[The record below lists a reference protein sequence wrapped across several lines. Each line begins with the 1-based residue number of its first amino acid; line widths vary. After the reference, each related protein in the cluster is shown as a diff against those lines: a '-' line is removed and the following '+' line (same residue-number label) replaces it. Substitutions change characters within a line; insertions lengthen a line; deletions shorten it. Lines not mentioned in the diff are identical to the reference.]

1 MPAKPTS
8 STANWCCACVKN
20 RAESGVVTSVPGRG
34 SAPGTPVRPTSTP
47 VRPTSTP
54 VRPTSTPV
62 RPAAKAAPA
71 PSLASLKRAAG
82 RALALSRLRRLK
94 DPAPIR
100 PEAVNSPVKS
110 PPQASPGRLTSQPQ
124 PPRSDPAP
132 PSPSSPYT
140 PVIDALRYARAISA
154 GHALSHL
161 SSSLHPNHFTRPLP
175 PPQPPLTDTTKSPYQ
190 AFIAGLKSVAKSLG
204 GTGGAAVSAPVVAD
218 DSVITPRGGAAP
230 AEPSPPSLSSPLIPP
245 HAPPSTPP
253 LKPPS
258 PLQAFLAANPR
269 TTPSPGGSQSRGSKE
284 ASPAVGFG
292 KGADGAAQLPALPT
306 PPSPPQMP
314 MVVEQQQQP
323 SHSTTASTGVE
334 ASRGTD
340 GGEKAD
346 FATRARD
353 VLATSSALI
362 DRANA
367 LSAAGSPLRSLSR
380 LPAAAGEGKKTNQ
393 AGDQGNQGKD
403 TERKASPPRKVSPP
417 KWSSAASRGT
427 LVVEGDEN
435 RAIYRRLLER
445 REAAAGSGGA
455 IYENDSNTSGLSEQ
469 PQPTKPQPA
478 QSPLF
483 TYSGAAASPAGPKSP
498 TTFSQRAEMVLAS
511 AAAAVDRAT
520 SAMQFGGSPHP
531 NPSQSPSSTPKKFVS
546 FSKPVDTPERESAIT
561 ATATASVLGGAG
573 SPETSPERPT
583 STRHPWPVS
592 PTPSESRPL
601 PAIPH
606 LSSFTLSLSRL
617 WRDLVQ

>member
-1 MPAKPTS
+1 
-8 STANWCCACVKN
+8 
-20 RAESGVVTSVPGRG
+20 
-34 SAPGTPVRPTSTP
+34 
-47 VRPTSTP
+47 
-54 VRPTSTPV
+54 
-62 RPAAKAAPA
+62 
-71 PSLASLKRAAG
+71 
-82 RALALSRLRRLK
+82 
-94 DPAPIR
+94 
-100 PEAVNSPVKS
+100 
-110 PPQASPGRLTSQPQ
+110 
-124 PPRSDPAP
+124 
-132 PSPSSPYT
+132 
-140 PVIDALRYARAISA
+140 
-154 GHALSHL
+154 
-161 SSSLHPNHFTRPLP
+161 
-175 PPQPPLTDTTKSPYQ
+175 
-190 AFIAGLKSVAKSLG
+190 
-204 GTGGAAVSAPVVAD
+204 
-218 DSVITPRGGAAP
+218 
-230 AEPSPPSLSSPLIPP
+230 
-245 HAPPSTPP
+245 
-253 LKPPS
+253 
-258 PLQAFLAANPR
+258 
-269 TTPSPGGSQSRGSKE
+269 
-284 ASPAVGFG
+284 
-292 KGADGAAQLPALPT
+292 
-306 PPSPPQMP
+306 

-455 IYENDSNTSGLSEQ
+455 IYENDSNYSGGVSEQ
-469 PQPTKPQPA
+469 PQPTQPTQPTQQPA

-483 TYSGAAASPAGPKSP
+483 TYSAASKSPAGPKSP

-520 SAMQFGGSPHP
+520 SAMQFVGSPNP
-531 NPSQSPSSTPKKFVS
+531 NPSPTSTPKKSVS
-546 FSKPVDTPERESAIT
+546 FSKPVGAPEPEPAAT
-561 ATATASVLGGAG
+561 ATTATASVLGGAG

-606 LSSFTLSLSRL
+606 LSSFTLSLSLL
-617 WRDLVQ
+617 WCDLVQ